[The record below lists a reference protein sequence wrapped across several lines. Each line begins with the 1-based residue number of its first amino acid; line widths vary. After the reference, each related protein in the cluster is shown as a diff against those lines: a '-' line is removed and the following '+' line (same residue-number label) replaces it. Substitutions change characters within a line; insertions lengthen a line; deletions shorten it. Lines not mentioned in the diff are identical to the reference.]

1 MTHDDVII
9 FRKTRLKKNPKINI
23 QKKNFENPLV
33 SDEDINIVRYYG
45 CTLGPWVW
53 TVTVRRSKCWKV
65 DQWNSRWWSRK
76 FLNSK
81 VVARNVFVSLRA
93 IEWYQNYKI
102 WPIKILWNIIQ
113 SWLHHFMRRIIKF
126 IFWRNSRFEFLF
138 IQDKRAI
145 VRLLLCLLFAS
156 IVSIEWPV
164 VGRPAWCHIPGE
176 KKVSTLSP
184 NPPMVSHHTLKSS

>member
-1 MTHDDVII
+1 M
-9 FRKTRLKKNPKINI
+9 
-23 QKKNFENPLV
+23 
-33 SDEDINIVRYYG
+33 
-45 CTLGPWVW
+45 
-53 TVTVRRSKCWKV
+53 
-65 DQWNSRWWSRK
+65 DQWNSGWWSRK

-81 VVARNVFVSLRA
+81 VVAKNVFVSLRA
-93 IEWYQNYKI
+93 FEWYQNCKI

-126 IFWRNSRFEFLF
+126 IFSRNSRFEFLF

-156 IVSIEWPV
+156 IVSVEWPV
-164 VGRPAWCHIPGE
+164 VGRPEWCHIVGE

-184 NPPMVSHHTLKSS
+184 NPLRRVWIENLGCVWSKSPGLGCGEVLMFATMIRVSKNWDS

>member
-1 MTHDDVII
+1 M
-9 FRKTRLKKNPKINI
+9 
-23 QKKNFENPLV
+23 
-33 SDEDINIVRYYG
+33 
-45 CTLGPWVW
+45 
-53 TVTVRRSKCWKV
+53 TVRRSKCWKV
-65 DQWNSRWWSRK
+65 DQWNSKWWSRK

-93 IEWYQNYKI
+93 FEWYQNYKI

-156 IVSIEWPV
+156 IVSVEWPV
-164 VGRPAWCHIPGE
+164 VGRPAWCHILGE

-184 NPPMVSHHTLKSS
+184 NPIYSQQVRIGYFNISRFYFYHNPSSWYHFNTSINTFFVNVWYTQSSFSYSLHMI

>member
-1 MTHDDVII
+1 M
-9 FRKTRLKKNPKINI
+9 
-23 QKKNFENPLV
+23 
-33 SDEDINIVRYYG
+33 
-45 CTLGPWVW
+45 
-53 TVTVRRSKCWKV
+53 TVRRYKYWKV
-65 DQWNSRWWSRK
+65 DHWNSRWWSRK

-93 IEWYQNYKI
+93 FEWYQNYKI

-156 IVSIEWPV
+156 IVSVEWPV
-164 VGRPAWCHIPGE
+164 VGRPAWCQILGE
-176 KKVSTLSP
+176 KKYRLFHRTPSTCLWHRWGRQLLLVQLVLPVSYWYR
-184 NPPMVSHHTLKSS
+184 LKGI